1 MIFIF
6 GIAISFFLF
15 GLLLFKKNRITADNV
30 LLVWLLIIVVSQ
42 FLFYF
47 DSTKLYESDLS
58 FLIGINL
65 LTPFLHPP
73 LLFIYASAL
82 TGSLPSRKIFNFF
95 HFIPITFFGIY
106 LSITF
111 FSLPAEQKLYVMTHA
126 GVGFEDLD
134 RLRYLAI
141 VLIGILYV
149 LWSLYRIHVYQ
160 KKIRD
165 AFSNI
170 ERINLRW
177 LQIIT
182 YGIGIIWLTVIIGSD
197 IETNT
202 VVAVF
207 VLLIGFFG
215 IRQTPVFTG
224 VLSDKQLTVQDESD
238 QVDPN
243 IRDSSKK
250 YETSGLSQEKKQFLE
265 TALAK
270 KIDEEKIF
278 LDPELSLDKLAS
290 VLNVHPN
297 YLSQYINE
305 VLQLTFYDYI
315 NLKRIEEFKRAV
327 QLQENKNLNLLGLS
341 YDCGFNSKS
350 SFNRNFKKFSG
361 QTPSEYLA
369 SLNKLSTHQ

>member
-6 GIAISFFLF
+6 GIAISVFLF
-15 GLLLFKKNRITADNV
+15 VLLLFKKNKITADNV
-30 LLVWLLIIVVSQ
+30 LLFWLLIIVVSQ

-47 DSTKLYESDLS
+47 DSAKLYESNLS

-65 LTPFLHPP
+65 ITPFLHPP
-73 LLFIYASAL
+73 LLFIYVSAL
-82 TGSLPSRKIFNFF
+82 TGSLPSRKFFNIF

-106 LSITF
+106 LSIKF

-126 GVGFEDLD
+126 GIGFEDLD
-134 RLRYLAI
+134 RIRYIAI

-149 LWSLYRIHVYQ
+149 LWSLYRINIYQ

-165 AFSNI
+165 VFSNI
-170 ERINLRW
+170 EKINLKW

-182 YGIGIIWLTVIIGSD
+182 YGIGIIWITVILGTD
-197 IETNT
+197 VETNT
-202 VVAVF
+202 VVAMF

-224 VLSDKQLTVQDESD
+224 TSLASPTATPNQTDKLDANNNES
-238 QVDPN
+238 P
-243 IRDSSKK
+243 KK
-250 YETSGLSQEKKQFLE
+250 YETSGLSPEKKQFIE
-265 TALAK
+265 TALTR

-315 NLKRIEEFKRAV
+315 NFKRIEEFKHAV
-327 QLQENKNLNLLGLS
+327 QLQENKSLNLLGLS

-369 SLNKLSTHQ
+369 RLNKLPA